1 MTFVFHF
8 MFLARRSTYLTLSA
22 SSNICYFSRIMDL
35 DEMLAYLKLP
45 QWSFPKIA
53 SVVDLILPKS
63 APSDII
69 MENIT
74 SNEACFKACIEK
86 GREWIDW
93 FDRFFEVFEY
103 PVEWFEEHKVDK
115 AHELYVELNAMK
127 SNQTISL
134 LQMKS
139 TAEKILKILKP
150 LNQLRR
156 LCHLFNCLT
165 SFKIIEN
172 DAVDRPYDR
181 QKFISELQASHRD
194 NRFGFGRDGGAGKV
208 ILVNGHQNVHWMIA
222 SEKNICDVKIEF
234 ITYDDQRH
242 LLSVKQNAPIH
253 QKILDGK
260 FETQKAGSL
269 IIDIQTHLRNE
280 SETIWYRIKS
290 TNLSKCY
297 LFNGIFDVCYQS
309 YCQQPNQTI
318 DEHRLNDILNE
329 AFSFIDKLLDGTKNM
344 KEMAGLRTTFRNKNI
359 VVEEEIRRLFTNRLD
374 VQKLDDRNTVANP
387 NNNDIQRVCEWLQIY
402 QYFSH
407 INNII
412 DCIERFDIISQHSDD
427 ESVNNLRRLCSSENK
442 DLDITKVH
450 EVLQEQLKS
459 LPSSHL
465 QLIRIVLEC
474 SDVIKIMKES
484 DLYSAK
490 GRHRF
495 QELRDNLTTQL
506 QLQERNN
513 MILNSLIVTYVLC
526 EPFVLKAKNFA
537 EFTSRVAQLSNVDE
551 NSLKHLKG
559 KMSFEISQ
567 HPDSCLKVPLKS
579 LLEFTLTY
587 RFQWNRTN
595 VCKRRDDLR
604 SSLNLSRIS

>member
-1 MTFVFHF
+1 
-8 MFLARRSTYLTLSA
+8 
-22 SSNICYFSRIMDL
+22 MDL
-35 DEMLAYLKLP
+35 NEMLAYLKLP
-45 QWSFPKIA
+45 QWSFPRIA
-53 SVVDLILPKS
+53 SVVDLILSKS
-63 APSDII
+63 SPQDII
-69 MENIT
+69 TESIA

-86 GREWIDW
+86 GREWINW

-103 PVEWFEEHKVDK
+103 PLEWFEEHKVDK
-115 AHELYVELNAMK
+115 AHELYVEVNAMK
-127 SNQTISL
+127 SNQAISL

-139 TAEKILKILKP
+139 LAEKILKILKP

-156 LCHLFNCLT
+156 LCHLFNCLS
-165 SFKIIEN
+165 SFKIIETG
-172 DAVDRPYDR
+172 AVDGSHDR
-181 QKFISELQASHRD
+181 QKFISELQASPRD
-194 NRFGFGRDGGAGKV
+194 NKFGFGKDGGAGKV
-208 ILVNGHQNVHWMIA
+208 IPVNGHQHVHWIIA
-222 SEKNICDVKIEF
+222 SGKNICDVKIEF

-242 LLSVKQNAPIH
+242 LLCDKQSFPIH

-269 IIDIQTHLRNE
+269 IIDIQTQLRNE
-280 SETIWYRIKS
+280 SETIWYRIRS

-318 DEHRLNDILNE
+318 DEHRFNDILNE
-329 AFSFIDKLLDGTKNM
+329 TFSFIDKLLDGTKNM

-359 VVEEEIRRLFTNRLD
+359 VVEEEIRKLFTNRSD
-374 VQKLDDRNTVANP
+374 AKKLDSLYTEENP
-387 NNNDIQRVCEWLQIY
+387 NINDIQRVCEWLQIY

-427 ESVNNLRRLCSSENK
+427 ESINNLRRLCSSENK

-450 EVLQEQLKS
+450 GILQEQLKTWS
-459 LPSSHL
+459 SSHL

-484 DLYSAK
+484 DLYSAE
-490 GRHRF
+490 GRRRF

-559 KMSFEISQ
+559 KIFFEISQ
-567 HPDSCLKVPLKS
+567 HPDSYHKVSLKS
-579 LLEFTLTY
+579 LLESVFT
-587 RFQWNRTN
+587 
-595 VCKRRDDLR
+595 
-604 SSLNLSRIS
+604 